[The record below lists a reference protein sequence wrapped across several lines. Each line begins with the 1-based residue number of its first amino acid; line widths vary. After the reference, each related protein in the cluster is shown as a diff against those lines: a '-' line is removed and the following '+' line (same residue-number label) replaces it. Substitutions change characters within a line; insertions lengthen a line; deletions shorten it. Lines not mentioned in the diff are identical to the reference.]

1 MEEQEPKGIEF
12 FNIRTGD
19 THYCRL
25 EPTIQAYINSSDM
38 GINAS
43 RGQDFGWR
51 LAPSWV
57 KKVREFRQDDTK
69 MANLGAKLRLEE
81 DESPSLIQILYA
93 IYGAQLRAARVA
105 AEEHENPYEEE
116 YLKQISNDKLDK
128 PKSATDEEWDN
139 FDRIA
144 DQDAPT
150 PAPEDPGAPDPAD
163 RFKVVPAN
171 ESEDNKAH
179 FFVDGK
185 EVSNDEYNEAHNA
198 SKA

>member
-1 MEEQEPKGIEF
+1 MQEDNEPKGIEF
-12 FNIRTGD
+12 FNIKTGD
-19 THYCRL
+19 THFCKL

-51 LAPSWV
+51 LAPSWI
-57 KKVREFRQDDTK
+57 KKVREFRADETR

-93 IYGAQLRAARVA
+93 IYGAELRAARVA

-116 YLKQISNDKLDK
+116 YLQQIRDDKGNK
-128 PKSATDEEWDN
+128 PTLSQVDQEMAA

-144 DQDAPT
+144 EQDEPT
-150 PAPEDPGAPDPAD
+150 PAPEDPGAPDFEPKPEKKPAA
-163 RFKVVPAN
+163 K
-171 ESEDNKAH
+171 K
-179 FFVDGK
+179 K
-185 EVSNDEYNEAHNA
+185 EQQ
-198 SKA
+198 

>member
-1 MEEQEPKGIEF
+1 MTMLEDNRPKGIEF
-12 FNIRTGD
+12 FNIKSGD

-25 EPTIQAYINSSDM
+25 EATIQAYINSSDM

-57 KKVREFRQDDTK
+57 QKVREFRKDENK

-81 DESPSLIQILYA
+81 DQSPSLIQILYA

-105 AEEHENPYEEE
+105 SEEYENPYEEE
-116 YLKQISNDKLDK
+116 YLQKINDD
-128 PKSATDEEWDN
+128 KSASTSKGSEWDN

-144 DQDAPT
+144 DQAEPT
-150 PAPEDPGAPDPAD
+150 PAPENPGEAP
-163 RFKVVPAN
+163 VVHEPTP
-171 ESEDNKAH
+171 ETGVEPQKEKKPKNK
-179 FFVDGK
+179 
-185 EVSNDEYNEAHNA
+185 
-198 SKA
+198 

>member
-1 MEEQEPKGIEF
+1 MEDNEPKGIEF
-12 FNIRTGD
+12 FNIKTGD

-57 KKVREFRQDDTK
+57 KRVRSFRNDETK

-93 IYGAQLRAARVA
+93 IYGAEIRAARVA
-105 AEEHENPYEEE
+105 SEEHDNPYEDQYLQEIGADRTEARNAKSEE
-116 YLKQISNDKLDK
+116 L
-128 PKSATDEEWDN
+128 AN

-144 DQDAPT
+144 DQDEPT
-150 PAPEDPGAPDPAD
+150 PAPEDPGAPDFEPEPKPEKPEKPAD
-163 RFKVVPAN
+163 TK
-171 ESEDNKAH
+171 K
-179 FFVDGK
+179 K
-185 EVSNDEYNEAHNA
+185 
-198 SKA
+198 

>member
-1 MEEQEPKGIEF
+1 MSESTRPRGIEF
-12 FNIRTGD
+12 FNIKSGE

-25 EPTIQAYINSSDM
+25 EATIQAYINSSDM

-57 KKVREFRQDDTK
+57 QEVRNFRKDENK

-81 DESPSLIQILYA
+81 DESPTLIQVIYA

-105 AEEHENPYEEE
+105 AQEDENPYEEA
-116 YLKQISNDKLDK
+116 YLSQIHEK
-128 PKSATDEEWDN
+128 PKSTANSEWEN

-144 DQDAPT
+144 DQEELT
-150 PAPEDPGAPDPAD
+150 PAPENPGELPAEEPTPATGD
-163 RFKVVPAN
+163 VPK
-171 ESEDNKAH
+171 ETKTKPTKKAQ
-179 FFVDGK
+179 
-185 EVSNDEYNEAHNA
+185 
-198 SKA
+198 

>member
-1 MEEQEPKGIEF
+1 MEDNRPKGIEF
-12 FNIRTGD
+12 FNIKSGD

-25 EPTIQAYINSSDM
+25 EATIQAYINSSDM

-57 KKVREFRQDDTK
+57 QMVRDFRKDENK

-105 AEEHENPYEEE
+105 SQEHENPYEEE
-116 YLKQISNDKLDK
+116 YLQKINDKSGGSK
-128 PKSATDEEWDN
+128 NSEWDN

-144 DQDAPT
+144 DQAEPT
-150 PAPEDPGAPDPAD
+150 PAPENPGELPVEP
-163 RFKVVPAN
+163 KK
-171 ESEDNKAH
+171 EKKA
-179 FFVDGK
+179 
-185 EVSNDEYNEAHNA
+185 S
-198 SKA
+198 SK

>member
-1 MEEQEPKGIEF
+1 MEDNRPKGIEF
-12 FNIRTGD
+12 FNIKSGD

-25 EPTIQAYINSSDM
+25 EATIQAYINSSDM

-57 KKVREFRQDDTK
+57 QKVRDFRKDENK

-81 DESPSLIQILYA
+81 DQSPSLIQILYA

-105 AEEHENPYEEE
+105 SEEHENPFEEE
-116 YLKQISNDKLDK
+116 YLQKINDG
-128 PKSATDEEWDN
+128 KSTVRKNTEWDN

-144 DQDAPT
+144 NQAEPT
-150 PAPEDPGAPDPAD
+150 PAPENPGEAPTPETGLE
-163 RFKVVPAN
+163 PQ
-171 ESEDNKAH
+171 
-179 FFVDGK
+179 K
-185 EVSNDEYNEAHNA
+185 E
-198 SKA
+198 KKTTKK